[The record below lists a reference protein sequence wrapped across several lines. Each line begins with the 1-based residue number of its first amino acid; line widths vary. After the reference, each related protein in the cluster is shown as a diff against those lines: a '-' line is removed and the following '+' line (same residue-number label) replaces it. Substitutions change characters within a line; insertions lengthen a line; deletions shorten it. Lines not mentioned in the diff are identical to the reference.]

1 MITLTFADGT
11 SIENLTMNGSCFVS
25 ETEVD
30 ESIFTSDAL
39 ESMTITD
46 DEAGT
51 EETWENVVFDKQ
63 IHYDHFHGN
72 TGYYLIFHCK
82 SAQEVEMETTQLAIT
97 ELYET
102 LLEMMREE

>member
-11 SIENLTMNGSCFVS
+11 VLENLTMNGSCFVS
-25 ETEVD
+25 ETEID
-30 ESIFTSDAL
+30 ESIFTSEAL

-51 EETWENVVFDKQ
+51 EETWKNVVFDKQ
-63 IHYDHFHGN
+63 IHYENFHGN

-82 SAQEVEMETTQLAIT
+82 STQEIEI
-97 ELYET
+97 ET
-102 LLEMMREE
+102 LELAMAELCEMILAVTEE